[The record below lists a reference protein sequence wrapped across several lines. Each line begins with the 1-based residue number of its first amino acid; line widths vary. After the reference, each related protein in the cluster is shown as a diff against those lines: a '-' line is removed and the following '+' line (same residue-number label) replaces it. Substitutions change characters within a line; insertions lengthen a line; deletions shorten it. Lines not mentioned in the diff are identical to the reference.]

1 MFVSF
6 GLSVCQG
13 VKCPIYSYIFLYLED
28 SPIYSYIFLYL
39 EDSPIYIP
47 IFQGKQEILNSYLKQ
62 FYPAVA
68 KYMIRRLPL
77 DNVVLKAV
85 TCLSSVRR
93 FDESSVSDV
102 EVLARSSAPL

>member
-1 MFVSF
+1 MIVRKFWAVRVS
-6 GLSVCQG
+6 SVLYI
-13 VKCPIYSYIFLYLED
+13 PIYSYIWKTVLYI
-28 SPIYSYIFLYL
+28 PIYSYIWKTVL
-39 EDSPIYIP
+39 YIP

-85 TCLSSVRR
+85 TCLSSARR